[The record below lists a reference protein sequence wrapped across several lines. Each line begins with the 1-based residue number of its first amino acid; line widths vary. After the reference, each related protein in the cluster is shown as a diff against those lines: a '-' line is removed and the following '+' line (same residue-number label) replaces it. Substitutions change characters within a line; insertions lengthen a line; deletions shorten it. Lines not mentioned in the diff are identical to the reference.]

1 MEVVEI
7 LKEDFI
13 MQATYV
19 PRAIILFAILIPVY
33 LFFAENNKTQIK
45 EKIKDILKNNK
56 VIFFLFWLAFLMM
69 STIFSRMYEVPYRVV
84 LDGFGF
90 KTANGWNTDSFENIV
105 LFIPYTFHYLWAFHP
120 QKPWKA
126 ALKFSLLSS
135 VTIEL
140 LQLIFW
146 LGAFQFC
153 DILYN
158 TEGGMLGC
166 GLWYFVRWIKL
177 KCSKKCK

>member
-13 MQATYV
+13 RQAGYV
-19 PRAIILFAILIPVY
+19 PRTIILFAILIPAY
-33 LFFAENNKTQIK
+33 LFVAENDKNQIK
-45 EKIKDILKNNK
+45 EKVKDTLKNYK
-56 VIFFLFWLAFLMM
+56 VILFLFWLAFLIM
-69 STIFSRMYEVPYRVV
+69 STIFTRWTEVPYRVV

-90 KTANGWNTDSFENIV
+90 KTAKGWNTDGLENIL

-120 QKPWKA
+120 QKPWKV
-126 ALKFSLLSS
+126 ALTLSLLTT

-146 LGAFQFC
+146 LGAFQFS
-153 DILYN
+153 DILHN
-158 TEGGMLGC
+158 TVGGIIGC
-166 GLWYFVRWIKL
+166 GLWRLVRWIKSR
-177 KCSKKCK
+177 CP